1 MMRGRGA
8 MENKTAL
15 GKNFR
20 FWCGVM
26 MALAVAGAIAQPY
39 PAKPVRFI
47 VPFAPGGASDIVGR
61 AAGQKLSE
69 IWGQAVVVDNRAG
82 GSGQIGTEAVA
93 RAAPDG
99 YTLLVV
105 EPTFAIAPSLF
116 SKLPYDTLQDFA
128 YLVQIGQGPQVLVVH
143 PSVPAKNVKEL
154 LALARARPGELNF
167 ASPGTGTTGH
177 LGMELFKLLGK
188 VDMVHIPYK
197 GAGPAVVDLVGGQVS
212 IGLVSI
218 SSAQPNMKAGRLRG
232 LAVTSAKRFVAA
244 PELPTIAE
252 AALPGFDTLQWWGL
266 VAPRATPAAVVNKIA
281 GDVARLAEMPDVR
294 ERMLTLGAEPVSSS
308 PERFGAFVR
317 SEIEKWG
324 KLVRASG
331 AKVD

>member
-1 MMRGRGA
+1 MSSVL
-8 MENKTAL
+8 KC
-15 GKNFR
+15 
-20 FWCGVM
+20 WYVV
-26 MALAVAGAIAQPY
+26 ALALLCQGALAQAF

-47 VPFAPGGASDIVGR
+47 VPFPPGGASDIVGR

-69 IWGQAVVVDNRAG
+69 IWGQAVVVDNRSGA
-82 GSGQIGTEAVA
+82 SGQIGTEAVA

-99 YTLLVV
+99 YTLLLV

-116 SKLPYDTLQDFA
+116 AKLPYDTLQDFA
-128 YLVQIGQGPQVLVVH
+128 HMVQIGQGPQVLVVH
-143 PSVPAKNVKEL
+143 PSVPVKSVKEL
-154 LALARARPGELNF
+154 LALARARPGDLNF

-188 VDMVHIPYK
+188 VSMVHIPYK

-218 SSAQPNMKAGRLRG
+218 SSALPNMKAGRLRG
-232 LAVTSAKRFVAA
+232 LAVTSARRFVAA

-266 VAPRATPAAVVNKIA
+266 VAPRATPVAVVSKIA
-281 GDVARLAEMPDVR
+281 GDVARLAEMADVR
-294 ERMLTLGAEPVSSS
+294 ERMLTLGAEPVPSS
-308 PERFGAFVR
+308 PERFGAFIR

-331 AKVD
+331 AKVE